1 MSGADPFTIS
11 KRLLDAW
18 DEIGTTELMK
28 IAVSF
33 QAIED
38 KLESYADEVTGGVI
52 TRAKTE

>member
-28 IAVSF
+28 IAVSY

-38 KLESYADEVTGGVI
+38 KLAGDDKEVK
-52 TRAKTE
+52 AL